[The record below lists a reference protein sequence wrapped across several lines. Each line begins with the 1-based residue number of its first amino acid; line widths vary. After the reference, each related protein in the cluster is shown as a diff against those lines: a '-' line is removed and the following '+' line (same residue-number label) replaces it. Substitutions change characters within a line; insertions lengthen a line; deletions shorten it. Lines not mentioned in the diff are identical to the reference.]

1 MIRIAVVE
9 DERESLDTVLNCL
22 KRFEEEEGIGFVTT
36 VFCDGL
42 DFISGYRPLYDI
54 VFMDIEMPMLNGMS
68 TAKKLRKVD
77 SSVALVFITRL
88 RQYALLG
95 YEVDAVGYLL
105 KPLEYASFRR
115 QIEKI
120 MHKNRFL
127 ESESLMIKTVDGMA
141 KIDMDKILY
150 VEINGHYL
158 LYHMTDGVQK
168 AYGQM
173 YALSE
178 MLPGD
183 KFFRCHKSFLIH
195 LKYVKKI
202 DKSSVWVG
210 DGEVPIGRPY
220 KKELMEAFNR
230 YVGRSLHG

>member
-1 MIRIAVVE
+1 MIRVAVVE
-9 DERESLDTVLNCL
+9 DEKESLDIVLRCL

-36 VFCDGL
+36 VFRDGL

-68 TAKKLRKVD
+68 AAKKLRKVD

-105 KPLEYASFRR
+105 KPLEYAPFQR

-127 ESESLMIKTVDGMA
+127 ESESVMVKTVDGMA
-141 KIDMDKILY
+141 KIDMDKIMY

-158 LYHMTDGVQK
+158 LYHMTDGIQK

-173 YALSE
+173 HALSE
-178 MLPGD
+178 ALPKD

-202 DKSSVWVG
+202 DKSGVWVG
-210 DGEVPIGRPY
+210 DEEIPVGRPH
-220 KKELMEAFNR
+220 KKELLDTFNR
-230 YVGRSLHG
+230 YVGRSMHG

>member
-22 KRFEEEEGIGFVTT
+22 KRFEEEDGIGFVTT

-42 DFISGYRPLYDI
+42 DFISGYRPLYDT

-120 MHKNRFL
+120 RAEKKPHFFL
-127 ESESLMIKTVDGMA
+127 RLLLPWRRSIAWACATWR
-141 KIDMDKILY
+141 
-150 VEINGHYL
+150 EI
-158 LYHMTDGVQK
+158 T
-168 AYGQM
+168 
-173 YALSE
+173 
-178 MLPGD
+178 
-183 KFFRCHKSFLIH
+183 RCL
-195 LKYVKKI
+195 
-202 DKSSVWVG
+202 
-210 DGEVPIGRPY
+210 R
-220 KKELMEAFNR
+220 
-230 YVGRSLHG
+230 RS

>member
-95 YEVDAVGYLL
+95 YEV
-105 KPLEYASFRR
+105 ASIRVAR
-115 QIEKI
+115 LRGGCGGVSPEASGICVV
-120 MHKNRFL
+120 
-127 ESESLMIKTVDGMA
+127 SA
-141 KIDMDKILY
+141 
-150 VEINGHYL
+150 
-158 LYHMTDGVQK
+158 TD
-168 AYGQM
+168 
-173 YALSE
+173 
-178 MLPGD
+178 
-183 KFFRCHKSFLIH
+183 
-195 LKYVKKI
+195 
-202 DKSSVWVG
+202 
-210 DGEVPIGRPY
+210 
-220 KKELMEAFNR
+220 
-230 YVGRSLHG
+230 

>member
-115 QIEKI
+115 QIEKSGRKRNHI
-120 MHKNRFL
+120 SSCGCYCH
-127 ESESLMIKTVDGMA
+127 G
-141 KIDMDKILY
+141 
-150 VEINGHYL
+150 
-158 LYHMTDGVQK
+158 GVQLPGRVQRGEK
-168 AYGQM
+168 LRVAYGGREGRVE
-173 YALSE
+173 LE
-178 MLPGD
+178 
-183 KFFRCHKSFLIH
+183 RIH
-195 LKYVKKI
+195 
-202 DKSSVWVG
+202 
-210 DGEVPIGRPY
+210 
-220 KKELMEAFNR
+220 
-230 YVGRSLHG
+230 